1 MKKIKE
7 FVKNYFCS
15 VLGGIAIHVNVPF
28 KVFAVAFF
36 FDLFSFSPPP
46 TFMLLAKGPF
56 EGGEKSGHRS

>member
-15 VLGGIAIHVNVPF
+15 VFGGIAIHVNVPF
-28 KVFAVAFF
+28 KV